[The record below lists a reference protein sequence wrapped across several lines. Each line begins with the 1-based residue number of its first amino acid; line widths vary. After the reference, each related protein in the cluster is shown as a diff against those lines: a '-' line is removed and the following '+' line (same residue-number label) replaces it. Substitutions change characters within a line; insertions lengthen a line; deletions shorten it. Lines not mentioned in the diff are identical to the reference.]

1 MSLARKNT
9 YVMLSGTGRAMIDY
23 LPLGWHHGLQAPG
36 ALQVPAR
43 THTGD
48 SAMNRSVSGPESAS
62 AIRLDAVIVGGGFG
76 GMYATYKFREM
87 GLKIQSFEAG
97 GGLGGVW
104 YWNRYPGARVD
115 LPSIDYSY
123 AFSPEIEQ
131 EWTWSEQFAAQP
143 ELLRYIDFVATRLDL
158 RKHYQF
164 DTHVTGAAWDDE
176 RKLWVVKTSR
186 GETFEATYCIMATGP
201 LSVPRDPDIP
211 GLARF
216 KGRVLR
222 AGRWPH
228 EPVGFAGLRVGVI
241 GTGSTG
247 IQIVQELGPQAGEL
261 FVFQRTASFTMP
273 MRNEK
278 LPPEYVA
285 EVKRNYAGIR
295 AAARNS
301 FVGGT
306 RPQSTRA
313 FFSVTPNQRRVL
325 LEDAWKQGGLSMLG
339 TFSDL
344 LQNPEANEHVA
355 EFVRGKI
362 GEIVKDARTA
372 EALKPRGYPIFARR
386 PCLDSSY
393 YETYNL
399 PNVHLIDCTSDKI
412 VEFTEKGVRTES
424 GEIELDM
431 LILAT
436 GYDGLTGALQS
447 FHVEG
452 RNGRTVNDKW
462 KEGARGC
469 LGLMLEGFPNLFT
482 TAGPTGPAALAN
494 LVHINEH
501 DVDWIAA
508 AIQYMDSRQL
518 TSMEPT
524 AEAEQRW
531 MDLVYE
537 LSQRT
542 LLSKAKTW
550 YVGANVKDKPQ
561 GLTMFTGGFVKYTEH
576 CATAAKDGY
585 ASFRFERRPGS
596 AVPDARQGAAVA
608 DVAAA

>member
-1 MSLARKNT
+1 MSQSSSESKSPIR
-9 YVMLSGTGRAMIDY
+9 IDV
-23 LPLGWHHGLQAPG
+23 A
-36 ALQVPAR
+36 
-43 THTGD
+43 
-48 SAMNRSVSGPESAS
+48 
-62 AIRLDAVIVGGGFG
+62 IVGGGFG

-87 GLKIQSFEAG
+87 GMNIQSFEAG

-115 LPSIDYSY
+115 LPSVDYSF

-164 DTHVTGAAWDDE
+164 NTRVESAIWDDE
-176 RKLWVVKTSR
+176 RKLWVLKTDK
-186 GETFEATYCIMATGP
+186 GETFEATYCVMATGP

-211 GLARF
+211 GLERF

-228 EPVGFAGLRVGVI
+228 EPVSYEGLRVGVI

-247 IQIVQELGPQAGEL
+247 IQVIQEVGPQAGEL
-261 FVFQRTASFTMP
+261 FVFQRTPSFTMP

-278 LPPEYVA
+278 LTPEYVE
-285 EVKRNYAGIR
+285 EVKRHYPSIR
-295 AAARNS
+295 HAARNS
-301 FVGGT
+301 AVGGT

-344 LQNPEANEHVA
+344 LQNAEANEQVA
-355 EFVRGKI
+355 DFVREKI
-362 GEIVKDARTA
+362 GEIVKDPKTA

-399 PNVHLIDCTSDKI
+399 PTVHLIDCLNEDKI
-412 VEFTEKGVRTES
+412 IEFTEKGIRTEKA

-447 FHVEG
+447 FHVVG
-452 RNGRTVNDKW
+452 RDGRTVNDKW
-462 KEGARGC
+462 KDGARGY
-469 LGLMLEGFPNLFT
+469 LGLTLEGFPNLFT
-482 TAGPTGPAALAN
+482 TAGPTGPSALAN
-494 LVHINEH
+494 LIHINEH

-508 AIQYMDSRQL
+508 AIQHMESHGL

-524 AEAEQRW
+524 PEAEQSW
-531 MDLVYE
+531 ADLVYE

-561 GLTMFTGGFVKYTEH
+561 GLTMFTGGFLKYTEY
-576 CATAAKDGY
+576 CAAAAKDGY
-585 ASFRFERRPGS
+585 RNFHFETRPDTGGRDPKRAAP
-596 AVPDARQGAAVA
+596 AVDAV
-608 DVAAA
+608 VV